1 MTGAAAPCTGSSLR
15 QAVVRCLR
23 YFHPTEHVW
32 FRPVAAPASTEPVEV
47 RHLLELEMGLT
58 QRGLEDVGDVTAMK
72 SMVVSSNH
80 RHPSVVSQ
88 HDDLAIIEWEGFTR
102 SSSDELYHA
111 QWGTF
116 SGETR
121 LKAPIN
127 AIIKEINV
135 VPNTF
140 LIEEDT
146 ILATLEVET
155 EDWEEQIRHKHVVG
169 EFDYQQIVKNSG
181 PGRFS
186 DEF

>member
-1 MTGAAAPCTGSSLR
+1 MAAAAASCTGSSLR
-15 QAVVRCLR
+15 QAVVRCRR

-32 FRPVAAPASTEPVEV
+32 FRPVAAPASTETV

-72 SMVVSSNH
+72 ALITTSNH
-80 RHPSVVSQ
+80 HRQHHHSVSQ

-135 VPNTF
+135 IPNTF

-169 EFDYQQIVKNSG
+169 EFDYRQIVKNSG